1 MFIIFIALIAMS
13 LTTVAAHMYMA
24 LALQAQTVT
33 YAIQA
38 VTHQQYLHGVL
49 AYALASLVDD
59 KDPARTCDL
68 FYTKD
73 DGYLTGLIT
82 YTKSSQGYLV
92 RVVLMRADEQICGL
106 HASVVYE
113 SRGGKTT
120 YSCVALEPF

>member
-1 MFIIFIALIAMS
+1 
-13 LTTVAAHMYMA
+13 MA

-38 VTHQQYLHGVL
+38 VAYQQYLHGVL

-68 FYTKD
+68 FYTKE

-82 YTKSSQGYLV
+82 YTKSSHGYLI
-92 RVVLMRADEQICGL
+92 RVALMHDDEQLCGL
-106 HASVVYE
+106 HASVIYE
-113 SRGGKTT
+113 TSGGKTI